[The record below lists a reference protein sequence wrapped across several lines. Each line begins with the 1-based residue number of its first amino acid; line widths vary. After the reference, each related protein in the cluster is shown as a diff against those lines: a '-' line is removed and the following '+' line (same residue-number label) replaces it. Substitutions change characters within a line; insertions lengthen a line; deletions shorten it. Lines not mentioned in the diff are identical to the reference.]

1 MKMSRP
7 PISSEKLSDTLE
19 ISECH
24 DGFWIY
30 DETRGMNLAMKAKTK
45 DAAFVEVIEY
55 YQNRLRQIELEFVSM
70 NNKVKAFVSQFKDID
85 D

>member
-1 MKMSRP
+1 MSRP
-7 PISSEKLSDTLE
+7 PISSEKLNDTLE

-45 DAAFVEVIEY
+45 DAAFIEVIEY
-55 YQNRLRQIELEFVSM
+55 YQNRLREIESEYVSM